1 MEEQPKKYYRL
12 MDDLKQQILT
22 GQRKP
27 GEKLPSENELA
38 REYQV
43 SRHTVRKA
51 LGILQSEGYIY
62 AVHGKG
68 TFCSEALLHTGN
80 SKTIAV
86 ITTYLDSYI
95 FTEVI
100 QGIDR
105 VLTEAGY
112 SILLKNTRNSRKLE
126 ADYLEELLEK
136 DIDGLIIEPSKSQ
149 IFCRHMHLYEKLDEY
164 KIPYVFIQG
173 CFRQLS
179 EKPHVLLDDCGGGYE
194 ITRYLIGQ
202 GHRDIVGIFKADD
215 AQGQNRHKGYV
226 KALQEAGI
234 LYDPD
239 KVIWFYTEDRT
250 IQPYEQMKQ
259 MARQLQKAR
268 QVQETQQEKGIE
280 QSESFFNA
288 VVCYNDQIAIEAI
301 RALQEEGV
309 SVPGDVAVTGFD
321 NSYLAVNGRVPLTTV
336 EHPKEQLGEMAAELL
351 LELIAEKRE
360 ETRETEPGEEK
371 KERKI
376 IIPPK
381 VIVRESTK

>member
-1 MEEQPKKYYRL
+1 MGEQPKKYYRL

-22 GQRKP
+22 RQRKP

-51 LGILQSEGYIY
+51 LGILQNEGYIY

-105 VLTEAGY
+105 VLTKAGY

-202 GHRDIVGIFKADD
+202 GHHEIVGIFKADD

-250 IQPYEQMKQ
+250 IHPYEQMKQ
-259 MARQLQKAR
+259 MARQRQTAR
-268 QVQETQQEKGIE
+268 KGQEN
-280 QSESFFNA
+280 FFDA

-321 NSYLAVNGRVPLTTV
+321 DSYLAVNGRVPLTTV

-351 LELIAEKRE
+351 LELIEEKKE
-360 ETRETEPGEEK
+360 ETRETELQDGKKETEEEK

-381 VIVRESTK
+381 VIVRESTE

>member
-1 MEEQPKKYYRL
+1 

-22 GQRKP
+22 GQLKP
-27 GEKLPSENELA
+27 GEKLPSENELS
-38 REYQV
+38 RDYQV

-51 LGILQSEGYIY
+51 LSILQSEGYVY
-62 AVHGKG
+62 ALHGKG
-68 TFCSEALLHTGN
+68 TFCSEALIHTGK
-80 SKTIAV
+80 SKNIAV

-112 SILLKNTRNSRKLE
+112 SILLKNTRNSRNLE
-126 ADYLEELLEK
+126 AKYLEELLEK

-173 CFRQLS
+173 CFAQLR

-194 ITRYLIGQ
+194 ITKYLTGR
-202 GHRDIVGIFKADD
+202 GCREIVGIFKADD

-226 KALQEAGI
+226 RALQEAGI

-250 IQPYEQMKQ
+250 IHPYEQMKQ
-259 MARQLQKAR
+259 MARGRSQNY
-268 QVQETQQEKGIE
+268 
-280 QSESFFNA
+280 FDA

-301 RALQEEGV
+301 RALQEEGL
-309 SVPGDVAVTGFD
+309 SVPGDVSVTGFD
-321 NSYLAVNGRVPLTTV
+321 NSYLAVNGRVPLTTID
-336 EHPKEQLGEMAAELL
+336 HPKEKLGEMAAGLL
-351 LELIAEKRE
+351 LELI
-360 ETRETEPGEEK
+360 EEK
-371 KERKI
+371 DGKSI
-376 IIPPK
+376 VIPPK
-381 VIVRESTK
+381 VIVRESTR

>member
-22 GQRKP
+22 SQWKA

-51 LGILQSEGYIY
+51 LGILQNEGYIY

-68 TFCSEALLHTGN
+68 TFCSDVMLHTGN

-100 QGIDR
+100 QGIDK

-126 ADYLEELLEK
+126 ADYLEELLSK
-136 DIDGLIIEPSKSQ
+136 NLDGLIIEPSKSQ

-164 KIPYVFIQG
+164 RIPYVFIQG
-173 CFRQLS
+173 CFRQMS
-179 EKPHVLLDDCGGGYE
+179 HKPHVLLDDCGGGYE
-194 ITRYLIGQ
+194 ITKYLIEQ
-202 GHRDIVGIFKADD
+202 GHREIVGIFKADD

-250 IQPYEQMKQ
+250 IHPYEQMKQ
-259 MARQLQKAR
+259 MARQR
-268 QVQETQQEKGIE
+268 QVE
-280 QSESFFNA
+280 QESFFDA

-336 EHPKEQLGEMAAELL
+336 EHPKEKLGEMAAELL
-351 LELIAEKRE
+351 LELIREKGE
-360 ETRETEPGEEK
+360 ETDGMHYKNVNSGRN
-371 KERKI
+371 I
-376 IIPPK
+376 IIPPE
-381 VIVRESTK
+381 VIVRESTGKCGTRSTINRSI